1 MKRLKK
7 VFASTATAPNPD
19 AKIIFI
25 KAPFIQYEQL
35 LADKIFSQY
44 LERITVS
51 KKILRMG
58 EEKHQHKKHTK

>member
-1 MKRLKK
+1 MKRFKK

-19 AKIIFI
+19 GKIVFT
-25 KAPFIQYEQL
+25 KAPFIQYEQV

-44 LERITVS
+44 LERIMVS
-51 KKILRMG
+51 KEILRMG